1 MEPIISPWVIY
12 AAHIMESVRVVAIFM
27 AAGYTVV
34 LPLVWIFGDINGS
47 NEEKFTT
54 FMLRQKWYLIVS
66 LVLLVVIP
74 TKEDILSMIAIYY
87 ITPDNV
93 QAVQG
98 NVLEFIKQISE
109 AVQNGK

>member
-1 MEPIISPWVIY
+1 MEPIISPWIIY
-12 AAHIMESVRVVAIFM
+12 AVHIMESVRVVAILM
-27 AAGYTVV
+27 AVGYIVL
-34 LPLVWIFGDINGS
+34 LPLAWMFEDMNGGD
-47 NEEKFTT
+47 EKFAT

-66 LVLLVVIP
+66 MVLLVVIP
-74 TKEDILSMIAIYY
+74 TKEDILSMLALYY

-98 NVLEFIKQISE
+98 NVLEFVKQISE

>member
-12 AAHIMESVRVVAIFM
+12 AAHIMESVRVVAILM
-27 AAGYTVV
+27 AVGYIVV
-34 LPLVWIFGDINGS
+34 LPLVWIMEDMDGGN
-47 NEEKFTT
+47 EKFAT

-74 TKEDILSMIAIYY
+74 TKEDMLSMIALYY

-98 NVLEFIKQISE
+98 NVLELIRQISE

>member
-1 MEPIISPWVIY
+1 MEPIISPWIIY
-12 AAHIMESVRVVAIFM
+12 AVHIMESVRVVAILM
-27 AAGYTVV
+27 AVGYIVL
-34 LPLVWIFGDINGS
+34 LPLAWMFEDMNGGD
-47 NEEKFTT
+47 EKFAS

-74 TKEDILSMIAIYY
+74 TKEDILSMIALYY

-98 NVLEFIKQISE
+98 NVLEFVKQISD
-109 AVQNGK
+109 AVQSGK

>member
-12 AAHIMESVRVVAIFM
+12 AAHIMESVRVVAILM
-27 AAGYTVV
+27 AVGYIVV
-34 LPLVWIFGDINGS
+34 LPLVWIMEDMDGGN
-47 NEEKFTT
+47 EKFAT

-74 TKEDILSMIAIYY
+74 TKEDMLSMIALYY

-98 NVLEFIKQISE
+98 NVLEFIRQISE

>member
-12 AAHIMESVRVVAIFM
+12 AAHIMESVRIGAILM
-27 AAGYTVV
+27 GVGYIAV
-34 LPLVWIFGDINGS
+34 LSFVWIIEDMDCGDK
-47 NEEKFTT
+47 KFVT
-54 FMLRQKWYLIVS
+54 FMLRKKWYLIVS

-74 TKEDILSMIAIYY
+74 TKEDILSMIALYY

-98 NVLEFIKQISE
+98 NVVEFIKQIIE
-109 AVQNGK
+109 VVQNGK

>member
-1 MEPIISPWVIY
+1 MEPIISPWIIY
-12 AAHIMESVRVVAIFM
+12 AVHIMESVRVVAILM
-27 AAGYTVV
+27 AVGYIVL
-34 LPLVWIFGDINGS
+34 LPLVWMFEDMKGGD
-47 NEEKFTT
+47 EKFAT

-74 TKEDILSMIAIYY
+74 TKEDILSMLALYY

-98 NVLEFIKQISE
+98 NVLEFIRQISE
-109 AVQNGK
+109 AVYNGK

>member
-12 AAHIMESVRVVAIFM
+12 AAHIMESVQLVAILM
-27 AAGYTVV
+27 VIGYMVF
-34 LPLVWIFGDINGS
+34 LPLVWMFEDMNGGD
-47 NEEKFTT
+47 EKFAT
-54 FMLRQKWYLIVS
+54 FMLRKKWYLIVS

-74 TKEDILSMIAIYY
+74 TKEDILSMLALYY

-98 NVLEFIKQISE
+98 NVLEFIRQISE
-109 AVQNGK
+109 AVYNGK

>member
-12 AAHIMESVRVVAIFM
+12 AVHIMESVRVVAIIM
-27 AAGYTVV
+27 AVGYTMI
-34 LPLVWIFGDINGS
+34 LPLVWMFEDMNGG
-47 NEEKFTT
+47 NEKFVT

-74 TKEDILSMIAIYY
+74 TKEDILSMIALYY

-98 NVLEFIKQISE
+98 NVLEFIRQISE

>member
-12 AAHIMESVRVVAIFM
+12 ATHIIESVRVIAIVM
-27 AAGYTVV
+27 AVGYIAV
-34 LPLVWIFGDINGS
+34 LPLLWVFEDMNGGD
-47 NEEKFTT
+47 EKFAT

-66 LVLLVVIP
+66 VVLLVVIP
-74 TKEDILSMIAIYY
+74 TKEDILSMIALYY

-98 NVLEFIKQISE
+98 NVLEFIKQLSE

>member
-12 AAHIMESVRVVAIFM
+12 AVHIMESVRVVAILM
-27 AAGYTVV
+27 TVGYVAL
-34 LPLVWIFGDINGS
+34 LPLAWMFEDMNGS
-47 NEEKFTT
+47 DEKFTT

-74 TKEDILSMIAIYY
+74 TKEDILSMIALYY